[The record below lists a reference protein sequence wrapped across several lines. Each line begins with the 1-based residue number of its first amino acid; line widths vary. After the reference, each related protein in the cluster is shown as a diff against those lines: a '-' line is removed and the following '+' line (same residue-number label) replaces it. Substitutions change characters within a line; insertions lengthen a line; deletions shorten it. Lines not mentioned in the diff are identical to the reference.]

1 MLERPA
7 GGRIAD
13 RGVDSLRVVV
23 VDVLAQQASQVV
35 LAEHDDVVQKL
46 PTYTSDEALGRSVL
60 PWALER
66 RALGSDAQSLGG
78 LRDLR

>member
-23 VDVLAQQASQVV
+23 VDVLAQQASQGV

-60 PWALER
+60 PGALER
-66 RALGSDAQSLGG
+66 RVLGSDAQSLGG

>member
-1 MLERPA
+1 
-7 GGRIAD
+7 
-13 RGVDSLRVVV
+13 VDSLRVVA

-46 PTYTSDEALGRSVL
+46 PTYTSDKALGRSVL
-60 PWALER
+60 PRGLER
-66 RALGSDAQSLGG
+66 CALGSDAQSLGG